1 VKEILLF
8 FIYKKNKKTYKSV
21 NKIVAIVGRPNVGK
35 STLFNRLTES
45 REAIVDPT
53 SGVTR
58 DRHYGSVN
66 WNGRLFSVIDTG
78 GYVNDSDDVFETEIN
93 RQVNIAIEEAALI
106 LFMVDVDTGLTDLDE
121 SVAKMLRRSG
131 KDVILVVNK
140 VDNNSRLADAVEF
153 YRLGLGDYFSVSSI
167 NGAGTGDLLDKIVN
181 ELPNEEQQEEE
192 TLPRIAVVGRPNV
205 GKSSLLNSLMGE
217 NRNIVTPVA
226 GTTRDSVFI
235 RYKKYE
241 HDFLLVDT
249 AGLRRKSRVSEDV
262 EFYSTLRSVR
272 AIENSDICL
281 LMIDATIGIESQ
293 DLNIMNIILSNN
305 KGLVLLVN
313 KWDLAEKDSNSAR
326 DIEKYIR
333 NKTLPFIDYP
343 VLFISAISKQR
354 IHRVVNEAMRVHAN
368 RTKKI
373 ATSALNNYLLPLI
386 ENTPPPAIKGKF
398 IKIKYI
404 SQLPTYYPSFAF
416 FCNHPQYIR
425 DPYKRFLE
433 NRLREKFEF
442 TGSPI
447 KIFFRKK

>member
-1 VKEILLF
+1 MKEILLF

>member
-1 VKEILLF
+1 M
-8 FIYKKNKKTYKSV
+8 

-66 WNGRLFSVIDTG
+66 WNGRIFSVIDTG

-106 LFMVDVDTGLTDLDE
+106 LLMVDVDTGLTDLDE

-131 KDVILVVNK
+131 KDVLLVVNK
-140 VDNNSRLADAVEF
+140 VDNNSRLLDAAEF
-153 YRLGLGDYFSVSSI
+153 YRLGLGDYFPVSSI

-181 ELPNEEQQEEE
+181 KLPHEEQEEEE

-226 GTTRDSVFI
+226 GTTRDSIFI

-272 AIENSDICL
+272 AIENSDVCL

-343 VLFISAISKQR
+343 ILFISAISKQR
-354 IHRVVNEAMRVHAN
+354 IHRVINEAMRVHAN

-373 ATSALNNYLLPLI
+373 TTSALNNYLLPLI

-398 IKIKYI
+398 IRIKYI

-416 FCNHPQYIR
+416 FCNHPQYLR